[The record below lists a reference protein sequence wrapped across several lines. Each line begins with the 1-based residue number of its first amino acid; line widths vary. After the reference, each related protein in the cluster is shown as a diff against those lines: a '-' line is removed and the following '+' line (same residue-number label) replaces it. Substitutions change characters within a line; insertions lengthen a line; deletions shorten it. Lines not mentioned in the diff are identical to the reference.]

1 MVFYFPIFLGL
12 GLSALTEAM
21 QIQDLFDGMKR
32 IEQKVDAVVRFLP
45 KIEQLMALAKDQV
58 EKKIKK
64 AVAEDIAAGN
74 VRDWRSGNS
83 FGKLN

>member
-1 MVFYFPIFLGL
+1 
-12 GLSALTEAM
+12 M

-45 KIEQLMALAKDQV
+45 QIEQLMALAKDQV

-64 AVAEDIAAGN
+64 ENNENIAAGN

-83 FGKLN
+83 FGK

>member
-1 MVFYFPIFLGL
+1 
-12 GLSALTEAM
+12 M

-64 AVAEDIAAGN
+64 EKNEDIAAGN
-74 VRDWRSGNS
+74 VRDWRSGNL
-83 FGKLN
+83 FGK